1 MTLHESPAVNGF
13 APVAGP
19 GATVLILGN
28 APSVL
33 ALAKQQYYGN
43 PQNAFWRLMAELF
56 GCPADAP
63 YPDRCAALIAHGRPW
78 PPHSV
83 GPASPFQPPST

>member
-13 APVAGP
+13 APIAGP

-43 PQNAFWRLMAELF
+43 PQNAFWRVMAELF
-56 GCPADAP
+56 GCPADGPRAVARPPEVFDVPTGSRSSRGVAMPRVAP
-63 YPDRCAALIAHGRPW
+63 P
-78 PPHSV
+78 
-83 GPASPFQPPST
+83 